1 MPLQVASMCF
11 IDKFSGASPRT
22 YWGLRTPPDP
32 QLTIADTKVSVQ
44 HMTRKMSQTNVLP
57 WGGEWM
63 GYLTQLMGGA
73 SPIAGDFL
81 WGVKKFRQGG
91 LEIFSAGGAGASWE
105 A

>member
-57 WGGEWM
+57 WGG
-63 GYLTQLMGGA
+63 GGVDGFPHSA
-73 SPIAGDFL
+73 H
-81 WGVKKFRQGG
+81 GG
-91 LEIFSAGGAGASWE
+91 EGQVQ
-105 A
+105 

>member
-1 MPLQVASMCF
+1 MSPN
-11 IDKFSGASPRT
+11 ASPSCKYVLYRQIFR
-22 YWGLRTPPDP
+22 GFASNPLGAQNAPDP

-57 WGGEWM
+57 WGG
-63 GYLTQLMGGA
+63 GVDGLPHSAHGGGGA

-91 LEIFSAGGAGASWE
+91 
-105 A
+105 